1 MEQIFLDYEDNKNA
15 IKELLNDK
23 DFLVDRH
30 KISAF
35 FIGAILNNNPIKVK
49 NNILETSNEQEELV
63 LNTNLA
69 LSFANEIIK
78 RFRKKEN
85 KNEKFK
91 IIIPKSSS
99 TKAYEDQLATLI
111 KELNDSFKNENK
123 KILLLAISHILFLL
137 EKYSEI
143 IINENNI

>member
-1 MEQIFLDYEDNKNA
+1 MYNETLNDLKILLTKNA
-15 IKELLNDK
+15 Q
-23 DFLVDRH
+23 
-30 KISAF
+30 
-35 FIGAILNNNPIKVK
+35 ILAGKQS
-49 NNILETSNEQEELV
+49 TNEQEEFV

-78 RFRKKEN
+78 RFRKTEN
-85 KNEKFK
+85 KSEDFK

-99 TKAYEDQLATLI
+99 TKAYEDQLVTLI

-143 IINENNI
+143 IANKKIFNGNTSKKTK